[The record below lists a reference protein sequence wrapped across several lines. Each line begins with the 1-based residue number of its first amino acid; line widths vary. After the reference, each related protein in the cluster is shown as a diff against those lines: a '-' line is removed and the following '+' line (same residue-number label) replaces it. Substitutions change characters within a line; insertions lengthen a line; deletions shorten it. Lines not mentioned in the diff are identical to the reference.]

1 MPDNSLRRL
10 AGILIFLMIILTV
23 LQGFL
28 DTGLDLLLVGGL
40 AGWAAA
46 ILLIPALPL
55 ILKAQAL
62 VLLVLGGGFL
72 LYTYLSGGSLQLTR
86 IVASNTPLLTMI
98 AAVGVL
104 RLVAIPDSA
113 AASSLPRGKK
123 SFLQTLCGLSLFSS
137 VINVSAPIIISDRI
151 HAERPLDRLTSR
163 SITRVFC
170 SVSSWSPFYGA
181 MAVVL
186 TYVTDAQLG
195 WIIAAGLPFSLAG
208 LAFVYFGARIRSPDA
223 VDEFVGYP
231 MNRSMLLVP
240 ALLTLTVITG
250 FLLFE
255 GKPILLIIAISALLL
270 TLILLGLRKGPDR
283 MAGEIFDFICTGLP
297 RMSNE
302 LVLFLSA
309 GVLAVGISGL
319 VDLGLIHNPFTSFT
333 TLTAI
338 QLLGIIICL
347 SAIGVHPV
355 IPITSLTA
363 LLTPLDP
370 NPNLLAAVYLFGWHL
385 GTCSSPLSGT
395 NLMFQGRYG
404 IPAFKGA
411 FWNWPYAAGMF
422 LIAMPWLFILARWA
436 PGFQH

>member
-1 MPDNSLRRL
+1 MDQKDRQ
-10 AGILIFLMIILTV
+10 ILTV

-40 AGWAAA
+40 AGWGAAV
-46 ILLIPALPL
+46 LLIPALPTV
-55 ILKAQAL
+55 LKAQAL
-62 VLLVLGGGFL
+62 VLLVTGGALL

-98 AAVGVL
+98 AAVGFL
-104 RLVAIPDSA
+104 RLVAIPDSEA
-113 AASSLPRGKK
+113 AGSLPRGRK

-163 SITRVFC
+163 SITRIFC

-186 TYVTDAQLG
+186 TYVTDANIG
-195 WIIAAGLPFSLAG
+195 WIIVAGLPFSLAG
-208 LAFVYFGARIRSPDA
+208 LAFVYLGACIRSPAA
-223 VDEFVGYP
+223 VEEFIGYP

-240 ALLTLTVITG
+240 ILLMLTVITG
-250 FLLFE
+250 FLLFRD
-255 GKPILLIIAISALLL
+255 KPVLLIIAISALLL
-270 TLILLGLRKGPDR
+270 TLALLGLRKGPRR
-283 MAGEIFDFICTGLP
+283 MASEAFDFICTGLP

-319 VDLGLIHNPFTSFT
+319 VDLGLIHNPFTAFSA
-333 TLTAI
+333 LTAL

-347 SAIGVHPV
+347 AAIGVHPV
-355 IPITSLTA
+355 IPITSFTA
-363 LLTPLDP
+363 LIMPLDP

-404 IPAFKGA
+404 VPALKSA

-422 LIAMPWLFILARWA
+422 LIAVPWLFALTSWA
-436 PGFQH
+436 PGFQQ